1 MATVV
6 AQFTTTTTNSKKA
19 VYFLSI
25 ISYSVNKLKVYMLFT
40 SKNLVFSNFVP
51 ENGGETGPPPAP
63 QCLWPCV
70 YLLWSQAL
78 KAVIFSKPILMK
90 FFGIKVCWINYC
102 RI

>member
-1 MATVV
+1 MNSLLATVV

-40 SKNLVFSNFVP
+40 SKTLEFSNFVR
-51 ENGGETGPPPAP
+51 ENGGETGPPAP
-63 QCLWPCV
+63 QYLWPCV

-78 KAVIFSKPILMK
+78 KTMIFSKPILMK
-90 FFGIKVCWINYC
+90 FFGIKVC
-102 RI
+102 

>member
-1 MATVV
+1 MLATVV

-51 ENGGETGPPPAP
+51 ENGGETGPPCSPVSLAL
-63 QCLWPCV
+63 CLFT
-70 YLLWSQAL
+70 LESS
-78 KAVIFSKPILMK
+78 IENNDI
-90 FFGIKVCWINYC
+90 
-102 RI
+102 

>member
-1 MATVV
+1 MNSLLATVV

-51 ENGGETGPPPAP
+51 ENGGETGPPP
-63 QCLWPCV
+63 
-70 YLLWSQAL
+70 LLPS
-78 KAVIFSKPILMK
+78 V
-90 FFGIKVCWINYC
+90 FGPVFIYFGVKH
-102 RI
+102 

>member
-1 MATVV
+1 MLATVV

-51 ENGGETGPPPAP
+51 ENGGETGPPPCSPVSLAL
-63 QCLWPCV
+63 CLFT
-70 YLLWSQAL
+70 LESS
-78 KAVIFSKPILMK
+78 IESSDI
-90 FFGIKVCWINYC
+90 
-102 RI
+102 